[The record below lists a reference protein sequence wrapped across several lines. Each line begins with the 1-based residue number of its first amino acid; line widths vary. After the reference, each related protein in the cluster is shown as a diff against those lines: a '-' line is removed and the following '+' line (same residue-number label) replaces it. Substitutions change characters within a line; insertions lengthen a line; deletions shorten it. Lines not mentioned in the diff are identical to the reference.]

1 MGKANFLNLARCFTG
16 IRRSLQALKPKAHL
30 TLDNLV
36 RFCTFVNLYSPCHLA
51 QWSAL
56 CVGFFSF
63 LQSGNLVP
71 KLKGAW
77 QPGTHL
83 THGDVCFVERG
94 AILSLCHTKT
104 RQFDGPPI
112 EVPIPYIPSTPFCPV
127 TALRCLFAVIPLPSS
142 QPLFSFSSS
151 KWITYSD
158 LWVFIRALASKN
170 GLDPSLYGCHSARS
184 RGATFASESGA
195 PDFHVKL
202 QGQWKSD
209 AYLRYLCVSLHQRW
223 ALPVLMSSSACSR
236 VG

>member
-1 MGKANFLNLARCFTG
+1 M
-16 IRRSLQALKPKAHL
+16 
-30 TLDNLV
+30 
-36 RFCTFVNLYSPCHLA
+36 
-51 QWSAL
+51 
-56 CVGFFSF
+56 GFFSF
-63 LQSGNLVP
+63 LRSGNLVP

-77 QPGTHL
+77 QPGTL
-83 THGDVCFVERG
+83 LKCGDICFVERG

-112 EVPIPYIPSTPFCPV
+112 EVPIPYIPGTPFCPI
-127 TALRCLFAVIPLPSS
+127 TALRCLFAVIPVPSS
-142 QPLFSFSSS
+142 QLLFSFSSS
-151 KWITYSD
+151 EWIIYSN

-170 GLDPSLYGCHSARS
+170 GLDPSLYGCHIARS

-209 AYLRYLCVSLHQRW
+209 AYLRYLRVSLDQCW
-223 ALPVLMSSSACSR
+223 ALPVLMSSFARSH